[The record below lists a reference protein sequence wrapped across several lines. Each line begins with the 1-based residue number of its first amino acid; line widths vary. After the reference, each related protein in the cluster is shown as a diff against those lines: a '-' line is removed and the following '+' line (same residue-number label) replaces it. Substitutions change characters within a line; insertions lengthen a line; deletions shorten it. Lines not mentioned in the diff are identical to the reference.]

1 MSFPPRHAPLRI
13 LIADDHGIVREGLKL
28 VLAQAPTLAGTVDEA
43 GTGEQV
49 LALLAAHGADLLV
62 LDLGMPGVSGSGWV
76 RTLRQRYPALHIMV
90 LTANTDERTRA
101 AVLEAGAD
109 AYLAKTGDS
118 QPLLAAVARLAGGA
132 ARPRA
137 RAAQAAHVE
146 TPDEA
151 LTRREQQVLAMA
163 ALGATAAQIAQDL
176 HISPFTARKHREN
189 LMRKLGLHNTAELVA
204 YAMRLGLP
212 TA

>member
-1 MSFPPRHAPLRI
+1 M
-13 LIADDHGIVREGLKL
+13 
-28 VLAQAPTLAGTVDEA
+28 
-43 GTGEQV
+43 

-76 RTLRQRYPALHIMV
+76 RALRTRYPALHIMV
-90 LTANTDERTRA
+90 LTANTDERTRI

-109 AYLAKTGDS
+109 AFLAKTGNS
-118 QPLLAAVARLAGGA
+118 QPLLAAIAELAGGA
-132 ARPRA
+132 ARPRPA
-137 RAAQAAHVE
+137 RSTHAE
-146 TPDEA
+146 TPDET

-176 HISPFTARKHREN
+176 HISPYTARKHREN

-204 YAMRLGLP
+204 YAVRLGLP
-212 TA
+212 TG

>member
-1 MSFPPRHAPLRI
+1 MSFPPRAPLRI
-13 LIADDHGIVREGLKL
+13 LLADDHGIVREGLKM
-28 VLAQAPTLAGTVDEA
+28 VLAQAAAAVGTVDEA

-76 RTLRQRYPALHIMV
+76 RTLRMRYPALHIMV

-118 QPLLAAVARLAGGA
+118 RPLLAAIGQLASGL
-132 ARPRA
+132 ARPQ
-137 RAAQAAHVE
+137 AQATRSTHAG
-146 TPDEA
+146 TPDET
-151 LTRREQQVLAMA
+151 LTRREQQVLALA

-176 HISPFTARKHREN
+176 HISPYTARKHREN

>member
-1 MSFPPRHAPLRI
+1 MNLPPSQAPLRI
-13 LIADDHGIVREGLKL
+13 VLADDHGIVREGLKMML
-28 VLAQAPTLAGTVDEA
+28 SQAQAPIGTVDEA

-62 LDLGMPGVSGSGWV
+62 LDLGMPGVSGAGWV
-76 RTLRQRYPALHIMV
+76 RALRLRYPALHIMV

-109 AYLAKTGDS
+109 AFLAKTGSS
-118 QPLLAAVARLAGGA
+118 QPLLAAISDLASGA

-137 RAAQAAHVE
+137 ARPGYAH
-146 TPDEA
+146 TPDET

-163 ALGATAAQIAQDL
+163 ALGATAAQIAEDL
-176 HISPFTARKHREN
+176 HISPYTARKHREN
-189 LMRKLGLHNTAELVA
+189 LMRKLGLHSTAELVA
-204 YAMRLGLP
+204 YAVRLGLP
-212 TA
+212 TG

>member
-1 MSFPPRHAPLRI
+1 MNVPPPSSPLRI
-13 LIADDHGIVREGLKL
+13 LIADDHGIVREG
-28 VLAQAPTLAGTVDEA
+28 VRMMLAQSPAAIGAVDEA

-76 RTLRQRYPALHIMV
+76 RALRERYPALHIMV

-109 AYLAKTGDS
+109 AFLAKTGSS
-118 QPLLAAVARLAGGA
+118 QPLLAAIADLASGG

-137 RAAQAAHVE
+137 ALAPYAQ
-146 TPDEA
+146 TPDET

-176 HISPFTARKHREN
+176 HISPYTARKHREN
-189 LMRKLGLHNTAELVA
+189 LMRKLDLHSTAELVA
-204 YAMRLGLP
+204 YAVRLGLP
-212 TA
+212 TG

>member
-1 MSFPPRHAPLRI
+1 MNFPPPQAPLRV
-13 LIADDHGIVREGLKL
+13 LIADDHGIVREGLKMML
-28 VLAQAPTLAGTVDEA
+28 DHAQAPVGTVDEA

-49 LALLAAHGADLLV
+49 MALLAAHGADLLV

-76 RTLRQRYPALHIMV
+76 RTLRLRYPALYIMV

-109 AYLAKTGDS
+109 AFLAKTGSS
-118 QPLLAAVARLAGGA
+118 QPLLAAIVQLANGA

-137 RAAQAAHVE
+137 APAAYVQ
-146 TPDEA
+146 TPDET

-176 HISPFTARKHREN
+176 HISPYTARKHREN
-189 LMRKLGLHNTAELVA
+189 LMRKLGLHSTAELVA
-204 YAMRLGLP
+204 YAVRLGLP
-212 TA
+212 TG

>member
-1 MSFPPRHAPLRI
+1 MNFPAERAPLRI
-13 LIADDHGIVREGLKL
+13 LLADDHGIMREGLKM
-28 VLAQAPTLAGTVDEA
+28 VLAQAPAAIGAVDEA
-43 GTGEQV
+43 STGEQA

-76 RTLRQRYPALHIMV
+76 HALRLRYPALHIMV
-90 LTANTDERTRA
+90 LTANTDARTRA

-118 QPLLAAVARLAGGA
+118 RPLLAAIAGLSRGA
-132 ARPRA
+132 ARP
-137 RAAQAAHVE
+137 AACSIPAPHVQ
-146 TPDEA
+146 TPGEA
-151 LTRREQQVLAMA
+151 LTRREHQVLAMA

-176 HISPFTARKHREN
+176 HISPYTARKHREN
-189 LMRKLGLHNTAELVA
+189 LMRKLDLHNTAELVA
-204 YAMRLGLP
+204 YALRLGLP

>member
-1 MSFPPRHAPLRI
+1 MSFPVPRAPLRV
-13 LIADDHGIVREGLKL
+13 LLADDHGIVLEGLKM
-28 VLAQAPTLAGTVDEA
+28 VLTGMPAAIGAIDEA
-43 GTGEQV
+43 ATGEQA

-62 LDLGMPGVSGSGWV
+62 LDLGMPGVSGSNWV
-76 RTLRQRYPALHIMV
+76 RALRASYPALRIIV

-109 AYLAKTGDS
+109 DYLAKTGNS
-118 QPLLAAVARLAGGA
+118 QALLAAIARQA
-132 ARPRA
+132 AAPARA
-137 RAAQAAHVE
+137 RTPQAALPEVPAE
-146 TPDEA
+146 T
-151 LTRREQQVLAMA
+151 LTPREQQVLALA

-189 LMRKLGLHNTAELVA
+189 LMRKLALHNTAELVA

>member
-1 MSFPPRHAPLRI
+1 MIFRPPQAPLRI
-13 LIADDHGIVREGLKL
+13 LLADDHGIVREGLKMML
-28 VLAQAPTLAGTVDEA
+28 AHAQATIGAVDEA
-43 GTGEQV
+43 ATGEQA

-76 RTLRQRYPALHIMV
+76 RALRVRHPALYIMV

-109 AYLAKTGDS
+109 AFVAKTGSS
-118 QPLLAAVARLAGGA
+118 QPLLAAIAALASGV

-137 RAAQAAHVE
+137 APAAYMQ
-146 TPDEA
+146 TPDET

-189 LMRKLGLHNTAELVA
+189 LMRKLGLHSTAELVA
-204 YAMRLGLP
+204 YAVRLGLP
-212 TA
+212 TG

>member
-1 MSFPPRHAPLRI
+1 MSFPPPQAPLRI
-13 LIADDHGIVREGLKL
+13 LIADDHGIVREGLRMM
-28 VLAQAPTLAGTVDEA
+28 LAQAQAPVGAVDEA
-43 GTGEQV
+43 STGEQV

-76 RTLRQRYPALHIMV
+76 RALRTRYPALHIMV
-90 LTANTDERTRA
+90 LTANTDERTRI

-109 AYLAKTGDS
+109 AFLAKTGNS
-118 QPLLAAVARLAGGA
+118 QPLLAAIAELAGGA
-132 ARPRA
+132 ARPRPT
-137 RAAQAAHVE
+137 RATHAE
-146 TPDEA
+146 TPDET

-176 HISPFTARKHREN
+176 HISPYTARKHREN

-204 YAMRLGLP
+204 YAVRLGLP
-212 TA
+212 TG

>member
-1 MSFPPRHAPLRI
+1 MSFPPPQAPLRI
-13 LIADDHGIVREGLKL
+13 LIADDHGIVREGLRMM
-28 VLAQAPTLAGTVDEA
+28 LAQAQALVGAVDEA

-76 RTLRQRYPALHIMV
+76 RALRARYPALHIMV
-90 LTANTDERTRA
+90 LTANTDERTRI

-109 AYLAKTGDS
+109 AFLAKTGNS
-118 QPLLAAVARLAGGA
+118 QPLLAAIAELAGGA

-137 RAAQAAHVE
+137 ARATHAE
-146 TPDEA
+146 TPDET

-176 HISPFTARKHREN
+176 HISPYTARKHREN
-189 LMRKLGLHNTAELVA
+189 LMRKLGLHSTAELVA
-204 YAMRLGLP
+204 YAVRLGLP
-212 TA
+212 TG

>member
-1 MSFPPRHAPLRI
+1 MTFPAPRAPLRI
-13 LIADDHGIVREGLKL
+13 LLADDHGIVLEGLKM
-28 VLAQAPTLAGTVDEA
+28 VLAGMPAAIGAIDEA
-43 GTGEQV
+43 ATGEQV

-76 RTLRQRYPALHIMV
+76 RALRASHPALRIIV

-109 AYLAKTGDS
+109 EYLAKTGNA
-118 QPLLAAVARLAGGA
+118 QALLAAIARQAGE
-132 ARPRA
+132 PTRA
-137 RAAQAAHVE
+137 RAPQAALPEVPAE
-146 TPDEA
+146 T
-151 LTRREQQVLAMA
+151 LTPREQQVLALA

-176 HISPFTARKHREN
+176 HISPYTARKHREN
-189 LMRKLGLHNTAELVA
+189 LMRKLALHNTAELVA
-204 YAMRLGLP
+204 YAVRLGLP